1 MTSMLATMLTCR
13 WAARRIQ
20 RYLDADP
27 AAALTPEE
35 INRLRTHLAACQKC
49 ATAVAYNHGIRR
61 VLATWGTRSAPDA
74 ARIARVRSFAR
85 TLTHEDA

>member
-1 MTSMLATMLTCR
+1 MLATMWTCR

-27 AAALTPEE
+27 AAALTPKE
-35 INRLRTHLAACQKC
+35 IGRLRHHLAACEKC
-49 ATAVAYNHGIRR
+49 STAVEDYQGIRR

-74 ARIARVRSFAR
+74 ARVARVRSFAR
-85 TLTHEDA
+85 ALTNEDA